1 LPQRDARAEQRLR
14 VAMAALTTGA
24 SAAQIARQFKVSEA
38 SVAKWKKQFI
48 EGGARSLGAL
58 SPPPSRVAELEAEVR
73 TLRRSLREA
82 KTLLE
87 AWKRA
92 ADDHL
97 GRLADLDTVRRDAK
111 ISVVSF
117 CTLVG
122 VPRRTYYRYLDK
134 AKAEASAQAQKGPW
148 PAPVVDRLTH
158 AVQRHLEEHP
168 LDGHRKVHHAL
179 RAQGY
184 QVSPSSVLRAMR
196 RLESGTTYAGQ
207 RGHDT
212 HGSHGSHGSYSGG
225 YRGVSSAL

>member
-1 LPQRDARAEQRLR
+1 MPHIDARADQRLQ

-24 SAAQIARQFKVSEA
+24 SAAQIAREFRVSEA

-58 SPPPSRVAELEAEVR
+58 HPPSSRVAELEAEVR
-73 TLRRSLREA
+73 TLRKSLREA
-82 KTLLE
+82 TTLL
-87 AWKRA
+87 AVWRHA
-92 ADDHL
+92 VDNQL
-97 GRLADLDTVRRDAK
+97 GRLADLDAVRREAK

-134 AKAEASAQAQKGPW
+134 AKVESSSQAPKGPW
-148 PAPVVDRLTH
+148 PAPVVDRLTN

-168 LDGHRKVHHAL
+168 EDGHRKVHSAL

-196 RLESGTTYAGQ
+196 RLDGAAYRAAEE
-207 RGHDT
+207 R
-212 HGSHGSHGSYSGG
+212 
-225 YRGVSSAL
+225 RGVKVLLQP

>member
-1 LPQRDARAEQRLR
+1 MPQLDARAEQRLQ
-14 VAMAALTTGA
+14 VALAALTTGA
-24 SAAQIARQFKVSEA
+24 SAAQIAREHKVSEA

-73 TLRRSLREA
+73 TLRKSLREA
-82 KTLLE
+82 QTLLGVWRH
-87 AWKRA
+87 AM
-92 ADDHL
+92 DDQL
-97 GRLADLDTVRRDAK
+97 GRLADLDAVRRDAK

-134 AKAEASAQAQKGPW
+134 AKADSATQSPKGPW
-148 PAPVVDRLTH
+148 PAPVVDRLTT

-168 LDGHRKVHHAL
+168 RDGHRKVHSAL

-196 RLESGTTYAGQ
+196 RLDSAGPSPAWPV
-207 RGHDT
+207 RVT
-212 HGSHGSHGSYSGG
+212 ARRSRLRMETS
-225 YRGVSSAL
+225 R

>member
-1 LPQRDARAEQRLR
+1 MPELDARAEQRLR

-24 SAAQIARQFKVSEA
+24 SAAQIAREFKVSEA
-38 SVAKWKKQFI
+38 SVAKWKKQFV

-73 TLRRSLREA
+73 ALRKSLREA
-82 KTLLE
+82 KTLL
-87 AWKRA
+87 AVWKHA
-92 ADDHL
+92 MDNQL
-97 GRLADLDTVRRDAK
+97 GRLADLDAVRREAK

-134 AKAEASAQAQKGPW
+134 AKVDSATQAQKGPW
-148 PAPVVDRLTH
+148 PAPVVDRLTN
-158 AVQRHLEEHP
+158 AVQRHLAEHP
-168 LDGHRKVHHAL
+168 DDGHRKVHSAL

-196 RLESGTTYAGQ
+196 RL
-207 RGHDT
+207 DT
-212 HGSHGSHGSYSGG
+212 GPGPGS
-225 YRGVSSAL
+225 SSPAWPVRATARHRRLRMETSR

>member
-1 LPQRDARAEQRLR
+1 MPQLDARAEQRMQ

-24 SAAQIARQFKVSEA
+24 SAAQIAREYRVSEA

-58 SPPPSRVAELEAEVR
+58 NPAPSRVAELEAEIR
-73 TLRRSLREA
+73 TLRKSLREA
-82 KTLLE
+82 KTLL
-87 AWKRA
+87 AVWKHA
-92 ADDHL
+92 GDDQL
-97 GRLADLDTVRRDAK
+97 GRLADLEAVRRDAK

-134 AKAEASAQAQKGPW
+134 AKIDSAPQAQKGPW
-148 PAPVVDRLTH
+148 PAPVVDRLTS
-158 AVQRHLEEHP
+158 AVQIHLEEHP
-168 LDGHRKVHHAL
+168 DDGHRKVHTAL

-196 RLESGTTYAGQ
+196 RLDTGSEASPVWPPVRAAARHRRLRMESS
-207 RGHDT
+207 R
-212 HGSHGSHGSYSGG
+212 
-225 YRGVSSAL
+225 